1 MYILINSFVIYV
13 RNKCVSIDNLV
24 YIIIYVGTE
33 YIYIPITLF
42 VAYVGFTETRRG
54 CCGTG
59 KVETAILCNR
69 LSLGTCTNATQY
81 VFFDS
86 VHPSQ
91 AANAILATGL
101 LEAGIGLV
109 T

>member
-1 MYILINSFVIYV
+1 MSETNMYQSIILFFIY
-13 RNKCVSIDNLV
+13 I
-24 YIIIYVGTE
+24 GTE
-33 YIYIPITLF
+33 YIFIDNLFF

-59 KVETAILCNR
+59 AVETAILCNR
-69 LSLGTCTNATQY
+69 LSIGTCTNATQY

-101 LEAGIGLV
+101 LEAGISLV